1 MMKYEMWIDGSTKN
15 NGQETTYGGWG
26 FYMEYDGVNIFSANG
41 GSYDTTNQRMELTAA
56 IEAIKYFK
64 QFTKNKEAKIIIYTD
79 SAYLFNCWKEKWYKK
94 WEGNKW
100 LNSKQQPVANRDLW
114 EKLIPSFKDKT
125 IQFVKVKGHADNKG
139 NIEADRL
146 ATEAAARVEAFENE
160 SNSY

>member
-1 MMKYEMWIDGSTKN
+1 MMKYEAWVDGSTKN
-15 NGQETTYGGWG
+15 NGQAETYGGWG
-26 FYMEYDGVNIFSANG
+26 FCMDCNGDFFHSDNG

-56 IEAIKYFK
+56 VEAIKYYKRFSK
-64 QFTKNKEAKIIIYTD
+64 GEKAKLVIYTD

-94 WEGNKW
+94 WLENRW

-114 EKLIPSFKDKT
+114 ELLIPSFKDKT

-146 ATEAAARVEAFENE
+146 ATEAAARVEALNE
-160 SNSY
+160 SNNN